1 MFCLKCGEIV
11 QDNASFCPFC
21 GTKIGE
27 NEDEN
32 KAIVYV
38 EKYNAD
44 THSGKNNSIA
54 RLSKRLENK
63 RWIRSI
69 AIVMGIIAVVLIVFG
84 YKSIANSS
92 YKYAVDNYEYYEK
105 QMNETESMA
114 NLYGRSGILGSG
126 YAGIASSWEEML
138 DKAQKTIILGR
149 VKAGVGFGLGI
160 VLLICVAFLLVK
172 REKGSLHTTQDDERS
187 FSEKTKKMKDT
198 WTGIKET
205 RRYTVVAAICLSLYS
220 VIASYNIISSMI
232 KYGYYTISLTT
243 IISYIVPIA
252 FAILLF
258 IGKKNIGFLIATA
271 GVIVVYIYNITEMA
285 QVDLSIKTMGTT
297 FLQMTEYL
305 ALFLLFLF
313 SVIGRFRKYDKAIKY
328 LWFLPSALSLISSLA
343 VYIQWGYF
351 SDLSYTWLYIFE
363 DFCDVMAWLFV
374 GLWLRADSKNNHK
387 EISNITKM
395 ISDVSSD
402 NEI

>member
-1 MFCLKCGEIV
+1 M
-11 QDNASFCPFC
+11 
-21 GTKIGE
+21 
-27 NEDEN
+27 
-32 KAIVYV
+32 
-38 EKYNAD
+38 
-44 THSGKNNSIA
+44 
-54 RLSKRLENK
+54 
-63 RWIRSI
+63 
-69 AIVMGIIAVVLIVFG
+69 
-84 YKSIANSS
+84 
-92 YKYAVDNYEYYEK
+92 
-105 QMNETESMA
+105 
-114 NLYGRSGILGSG
+114 
-126 YAGIASSWEEML
+126 
-138 DKAQKTIILGR
+138 
-149 VKAGVGFGLGI
+149 
-160 VLLICVAFLLVK
+160 
-172 REKGSLHTTQDDERS
+172 
-187 FSEKTKKMKDT
+187 
-198 WTGIKET
+198 
-205 RRYTVVAAICLSLYS
+205 
-220 VIASYNIISSMI
+220 
-232 KYGYYTISLTT
+232 

-343 VYIQWGYF
+343 VYIQWDYF